1 MVGPVVSV
9 SKKVGEV
16 RRTAVS
22 SEERVSVPNKNK
34 RLSAET
40 YDPSLKEI
48 RREYP
53 LRTSWGCKVLA
64 APAQAPPAA
73 AHAPPA
79 APGQAPPA
87 ASHATSAYTAPDV
100 NGSFAIGVEDVK
112 RSCAFNLEDVRGF
125 DENPPDIPVIP

>member
-9 SKKVGEV
+9 SNKVGEFQ
-16 RRTAVS
+16 RIAVS

-34 RLSAET
+34 RLSTESF
-40 YDPSLKEI
+40 DPSLNEI
-48 RREYP
+48 RRECP
-53 LRTSWGCKVLA
+53 LRTSCCCKVP
-64 APAQAPPAA
+64 APPSQAPPAA